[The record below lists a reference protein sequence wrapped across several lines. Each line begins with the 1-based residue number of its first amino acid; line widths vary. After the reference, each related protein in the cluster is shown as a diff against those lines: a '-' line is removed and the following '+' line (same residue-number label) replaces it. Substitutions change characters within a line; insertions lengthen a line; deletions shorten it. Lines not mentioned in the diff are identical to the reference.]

1 MSKKSFLMFAIVF
14 FFTAFSVGA
23 TVTPSGSKAPAM
35 PDNVKSIIEK
45 SCIGCHNTD
54 SKNDKAKEALDLKT
68 FDTLSKQK
76 MIHALKEIGETLE
89 ENEMPP
95 AKFLEKYP
103 DKKLSDAD
111 KKILM
116 DWANSEAKS
125 LMK

>member
-1 MSKKSFLMFAIVF
+1 MRRKNVFVVAVVLMFAGYSASAGI
-14 FFTAFSVGA
+14 TPTGTKA
-23 TVTPSGSKAPAM
+23 TAM
-35 PDNVKSIIEK
+35 PDNVKAIIEK

-68 FDTLSKQK
+68 MESLSKQK
-76 MIHALKEIGETLE
+76 MVHALKEIGETVE

-103 DKKLSDAD
+103 DKKLTDAE
-111 KKILM
+111 KKILI
-116 DWANSEAKS
+116 DWSKKEAQA